1 MEAAQPDP
9 VDVWDPTNLPGL
21 GRHPLTLEHQGCRR
35 RISPTHVDIW
45 APAGPSPDIAGT
57 CRQRVGSWTWPPPSR
72 GRAPMPIPTGT
83 LQSNGFSGSRRRP
96 EGRSS
101 SSFHRKMPSQARGLS
116 APTRGSVEGWRA
128 GLGRTGLLPLASPA
142 TSFRKSRSLISITR
156 SAGREKKK
164 QHARAERLRDHKIED
179 RLFLGLMIG
188 GSTGLASLSLFFR
201 IKSTS
206 KALAVGCG

>member
-1 MEAAQPDP
+1 MSTSGHLRARRRTSRGLAGSEL
-9 VDVWDPTNLPGL
+9 VVGL
-21 GRHPLTLEHQGCRR
+21 GHHRA
-35 RISPTHVDIW
+35 V
-45 APAGPSPDIAGT
+45 AGLR
-57 CRQRVGSWTWPPPSR
+57 C
-72 GRAPMPIPTGT
+72 PIPTGT